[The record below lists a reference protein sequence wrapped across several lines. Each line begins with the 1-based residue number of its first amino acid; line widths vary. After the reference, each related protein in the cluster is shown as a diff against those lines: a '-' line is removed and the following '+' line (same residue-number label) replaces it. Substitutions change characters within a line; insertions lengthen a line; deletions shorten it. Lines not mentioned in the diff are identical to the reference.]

1 VRRKIAIVLAAVAV
15 AVGVRVGL
23 WEAQFWVPS
32 VGDCPLPVNARA
44 AALCMSLPAPVAQP
58 QFAWWLCAL
67 LGAGAAA
74 LIALV
79 ALAIDRWP
87 KPAYSN

>member
-1 VRRKIAIVLAAVAV
+1 MRRKVAIGLVAMGV
-15 AVGVRVGL
+15 AVGVRIGL

-32 VGDCPLPVNARA
+32 GGDCPLMINARSA
-44 AALCMSLPAPVAQP
+44 NLCMAMPAPAARP

-67 LGAGAAA
+67 LGAGAAT

-87 KPAYSN
+87 EATYSN